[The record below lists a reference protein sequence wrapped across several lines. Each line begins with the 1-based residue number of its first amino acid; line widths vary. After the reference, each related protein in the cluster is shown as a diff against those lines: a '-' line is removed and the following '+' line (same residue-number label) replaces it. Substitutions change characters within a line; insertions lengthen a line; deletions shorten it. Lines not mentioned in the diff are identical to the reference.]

1 LSALGSKERCWRV
14 TVSLQ
19 ADVHWRRLQS
29 EEGSWIVKIIK
40 GITVIVFM
48 LAWGCSDIGSLDGSG
63 NPPWVDQLILQ
74 FQNAPPGNPPQSI
87 WRYQYKGEAV
97 YYVPAQCCDQF
108 SVLYDLKGKAICA
121 PDGGFTGRGDG
132 RCPDFFQE
140 RANEVLIW
148 RDSRT
153 R

>member
-1 LSALGSKERCWRV
+1 M
-14 TVSLQ
+14 
-19 ADVHWRRLQS
+19 
-29 EEGSWIVKIIK
+29 KIIK
-40 GITVIVFM
+40 ATVVIFFVW
-48 LAWGCSDIGSLDGSG
+48 ACGCSDIGSLDGSG

-97 YYVPAQCCDQF
+97 YYVPPQCCDQF
-108 SVLYDLKGKAICA
+108 SVLYDSKANVICA
-121 PDGGFTGRGDG
+121 PDGGFAGHGDG

-140 RANEVLIW
+140 RTNEVLIW